1 MNKLLMAALI
11 AGSLIFMPAAEAAVE
26 TYTGEESTIMGDD
39 ETPENAMERAR
50 LKAIRN
56 ALEKAGVYI
65 TSQSVMKDFELLR
78 DEVKTRTGAF
88 IKVLNSKH
96 RRAMNDDGAI
106 QIFMTVVIEVET
118 DTIEKPQPHTPIDRP
133 KPLEP
138 PTPEPQPEPVKEPEP
153 VAQPKPPV
161 EQPKPEPVVQPKPPV
176 EQPKPKPEPVKE
188 PEPPKP
194 VEPIKPPVPVEP
206 IKPPTPVEPVTPT
219 TSVFT
224 DEQSMVSG
232 LMDAI
237 NAERAKVGKQ
247 PLTRDINLVKGA
259 KVRVEEL
266 TRTWSHKRPNGSN
279 WWTALIP
286 SYQNKSM
293 WEYIHSGYESPQ
305 EVIAWYAQQ
314 ADNKTLSGDYKTIG
328 IAYLYKADSV
338 DKYYWVIILGN

>member
-1 MNKLLMAALI
+1 MTLV
-11 AGSLIFMPAAEAAVE
+11 VE
-26 TYTGEESTIMGDD
+26 IDTD
-39 ETPENAMERAR
+39 ELQREIER
-50 LKAIRN
+50 
-56 ALEKAGVYI
+56 
-65 TSQSVMKDFELLR
+65 LR
-78 DEVKTRTGAF
+78 PK
-88 IKVLNSKH
+88 
-96 RRAMNDDGAI
+96 
-106 QIFMTVVIEVET
+106 
-118 DTIEKPQPHTPIDRP
+118 TPIDRP

-176 EQPKPKPEPVKE
+176 EQPQPKPEPVKE

-266 TRTWSHKRPNGSN
+266 TKVWSHKRPNGSN

-305 EVIAWYAQQ
+305 KVIDWYAQQ

-328 IAYLYKADSV
+328 IAYLYKEDSS